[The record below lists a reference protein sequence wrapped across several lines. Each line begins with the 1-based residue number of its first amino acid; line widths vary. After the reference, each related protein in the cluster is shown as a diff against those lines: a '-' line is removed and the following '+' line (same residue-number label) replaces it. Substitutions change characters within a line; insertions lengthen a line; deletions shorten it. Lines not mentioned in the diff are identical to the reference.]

1 MGSGA
6 RYLSLHSSGTNRF
19 SVCHRFDGAGFEL
32 TVRNFADPARV
43 QAHAILNENQNQI
56 TGDASAWGGVPLLYV
71 DYLRFEP
78 WQEFVLLKIRP
89 ESGDIHVQRL
99 EWYDETYDK
108 GYQGVIGV
116 LEVPGEDFA
125 IVSVQRSSRLIFH
138 DLESGRQ
145 KGELHLGGCAGNP
158 CLQFR
163 NAGNEIWAND
173 YDTIVVVQRSDW
185 RILRSARLQGTHPQV
200 REFIGDFSFTP
211 DGETCAVARPFSGDV
226 VGVDTAT
233 LQIKRS
239 AKTGGQPLEVAAVGG
254 GEIVARDWKTGE
266 LLRGTL

>member
-1 MGSGA
+1 MIANPDRTTLVSSMGWVDHDALWVFDVSTVRAERLPMGSGA

-108 GYQGVIGV
+108 GYQGIIGV

-125 IVSVQRSSRLIFH
+125 IVRSRAGRRANSISV
-138 DLESGRQ
+138 
-145 KGELHLGGCAGNP
+145 A
-158 CLQFR
+158 
-163 NAGNEIWAND
+163 
-173 YDTIVVVQRSDW
+173 V
-185 RILRSARLQGTHPQV
+185 QGTHV
-200 REFIGDFSFTP
+200 YNFGTP
-211 DGETCAVARPFSGDV
+211 AMKSGR
-226 VGVDTAT
+226 TT
-233 LQIKRS
+233 TTPS
-239 AKTGGQPLEVAAVGG
+239 
-254 GEIVARDWKTGE
+254 
-266 LLRGTL
+266 